1 MVRSSGV
8 QVFLETLGTD
18 AAAYFDQGKRNNLTD
33 ISMTIGTIVSSL
45 IAAVVGASD
54 VVRWVRVGMASV
66 PAAITA
72 IQKVTEIRGR
82 SNWYFTYAARLRA
95 LAVTLEFAASPQ
107 VEDFAKKR
115 AAIDLDMERQ
125 WSKVGRAGIRR
136 K

>member
-8 QVFLETLGTD
+8 EVFLETLETD
-18 AAAYFDQGKRNNLTD
+18 AAAYFDQGKFNNLTD
-33 ISMTIGTIVSSL
+33 VGLTIGTILTSL
-45 IAAVVGASD
+45 IAAVVGATD
-54 VVRWVRVGMASV
+54 VIRWVRVGMASV

-72 IQKVTEIRGR
+72 IQKVTEVRGR

-107 VEDFAKKR
+107 IEDFAKKR

-125 WSKVGRAGIRR
+125 WSQVGRGGTKR